1 MVVTTVPGK
10 SVDMGSALLIRFG
23 LVAGNPGGAAW
34 TDTAR
39 RVERLGFS
47 TVLVPDTLHTPS
59 PLIACAVAAA
69 GTSTLRTGPYVLS
82 VANRPPGQVAYDV
95 ATLSQ
100 LTGGRFELGV
110 GAGRPGAQDDAAAFG
125 MPYGSPRERIAQVE
139 ATVAAV
145 RTAAPEVPVL
155 IAGSGPRMLRI
166 GGRLADTVALDHEV
180 DRPNPIPEPLPAQ
193 TPQERDILDLIARG
207 DTNRQIGQ
215 ATFLSE
221 KTVKNYVSNILAR
234 LGLERRTQAAVLASQ
249 LTRQDT

>member
-1 MVVTTVPGK
+1 
-10 SVDMGSALLIRFG
+10 
-23 LVAGNPGGAAW
+23 
-34 TDTAR
+34 
-39 RVERLGFS
+39 
-47 TVLVPDTLHTPS
+47 
-59 PLIACAVAAA
+59 
-69 GTSTLRTGPYVLS
+69 
-82 VANRPPGQVAYDV
+82 
-95 ATLSQ
+95 
-100 LTGGRFELGV
+100 
-110 GAGRPGAQDDAAAFG
+110 

-145 RTAAPEVPVL
+145 RTAASEVPVL

-221 KTVKNYVSNILAR
+221 KTVKNYVSNILAK